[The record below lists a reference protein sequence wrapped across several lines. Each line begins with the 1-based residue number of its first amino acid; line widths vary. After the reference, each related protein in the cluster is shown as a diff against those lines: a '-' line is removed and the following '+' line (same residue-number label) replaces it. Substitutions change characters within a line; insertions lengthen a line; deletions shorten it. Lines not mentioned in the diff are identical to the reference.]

1 MNKTHTKLKIFI
13 VFIAC
18 ILSIGWLEPASEKNK
33 EGITLYNEEKFD
45 EAISKFTD
53 AQSFA
58 PESNQLKFNIA
69 NTHYKKGKFPEAENS
84 YKTAMKSDDVLLKAK
99 GHYNMG
105 NTMYRQ
111 GKLKESLDFY
121 KESIKLAEENGD
133 MKGDE
138 LDILKEDAKYNHEFV
153 QKKIEE
159 MQKEQKE
166 RQEQEEQDKK
176 NQEEQQ
182 DQQKDQKKQEEDK
195 KDKKETEQKEK
206 EQDKKEPE
214 QDQQE
219 NQETNNKEQEKEQEQ
234 EPSRENNTEKPPP
247 RPQEKKNMTKEE
259 AERILEAM
267 KQAEKNAR
275 DLQEKEDSS
284 PTYGVVKDW

>member
-1 MNKTHTKLKIFI
+1 MKKTHTKLKILI

-18 ILSIGWLEPASEKNK
+18 ILSIGWLEPASEINK
-33 EGITLYNEEKFD
+33 EGINLYNEEKFD

-53 AQSFA
+53 AQSFV
-58 PESNQLKFNIA
+58 PESNPLKFNIA

-84 YKTAMKSDDVLLKAK
+84 YKTAIKTDDALLKAK

-105 NTMYRQ
+105 NTLYRQ

-121 KESIKLAEENGD
+121 KESIKLAEENRD

-138 LDILKEDAKYNHEFV
+138 FDIMKEDAKYNHEFV

-176 NQEEQQ
+176 NQEEQK
-182 DQQKDQKKQEEDK
+182 DQQKDQKK
-195 KDKKETEQKEK
+195 KEPEQKEK

-219 NQETNNKEQEKEQEQ
+219 NQENNNKEQEKEQ

-267 KQAEKNAR
+267 KESEKSAR
-275 DLQEKEDSS
+275 DLQEKEETP

>member
-1 MNKTHTKLKIFI
+1 MKKTHTKLKTIIIFTT
-13 VFIAC
+13 C
-18 ILSIGWLEPASEKNK
+18 ILSIGWLEPASEKNE

-53 AQSFA
+53 AQSFE
-58 PESNQLKFNIA
+58 PESTSLQFNIA

-99 GHYNMG
+99 GNYNMG
-105 NTMYRQ
+105 NAMYKQ

-138 LDILKEDAKYNHEFV
+138 LDALREDAKYNHEFV

-166 RQEQEEQDKK
+166 RQEQEEQNKK
-176 NQEEQQ
+176 NQEEQE
-182 DQQKDQKKQEEDK
+182 DEDQKKQEGDK
-195 KDKKETEQKEK
+195 KDKKEQEQKEK
-206 EQDKKEPE
+206 EQDQKKQE
-214 QDQQE
+214 QDEQEKQE
-219 NQETNNKEQEKEQEQ
+219 NNNKEQEQKQ
-234 EPSRENNTEKPPP
+234 EPSPENNTEKPPP
-247 RPQEKKNMTKEE
+247 RPQGKRDMTKEE

-267 KQAEKNAR
+267 KQAEKSAR
-275 DLQEKEDSS
+275 DLQEKEDAP
-284 PTYGVVKDW
+284 PTYGVLKDW